1 VAAPANSKNPKAKN
15 RFINILLR
23 AVIDP
28 HGLGNIGGSLKPK
41 AFRYPAKF
49 CTNAICLSENGRASS
64 RRTKTAPMA
73 ASSRSRGTP
82 SVARWPKK
90 NGSARRL
97 GGIRFL
103 TGLLSFFAICSVGV
117 IANVS
122 IAAAVF
128 QQHYAW

>member
-1 VAAPANSKNPKAKN
+1 
-15 RFINILLR
+15 
-23 AVIDP
+23 
-28 HGLGNIGGSLKPK
+28 
-41 AFRYPAKF
+41 
-49 CTNAICLSENGRASS
+49 
-64 RRTKTAPMA
+64 MA

-117 IANVS
+117 IANVG

-128 QQHYAW
+128 QQHYAWWLSALAGIAVGFVWNYAVSSVFTWRRAC